1 MLDNRTNHPPKFRTK
16 NLVEIN
22 NDSRGTYSTS
32 SQIEFKTSLL
42 KYSLCDYSELYVI
55 ISTTPQVGE
64 NPNDIDKE
72 EFFEN
77 CVPFADCISKINNTQ
92 INNAKDTNVVML
104 MYNLIW

>member
-1 MLDNRTNHPPKFRTK
+1 M
-16 NLVEIN
+16 
-22 NDSRGTYSTS
+22 
-32 SQIEFKTSLL
+32 
-42 KYSLCDYSELYVI
+42 I
-55 ISTTPQVGE
+55 ISITPQVGE